1 VILRSKQPLS
11 PPQEA
16 TVGFTG
22 NIIYDLHMIWRWVML
37 AVAFVT
43 LAKALA
49 GWLGKQA
56 WTQLDD
62 RLGLFFT
69 ISIDIQFLLGL
80 ILWFVGPWR
89 ITNAGELMTNPLG
102 RFMVIEHPLF
112 LLIAAILAHVG
123 RSRSRKAATDSS
135 KHKNAFI
142 FYLLSFLFIVL
153 IFILRTTVG

>member
-1 VILRSKQPLS
+1 M
-11 PPQEA
+11 
-16 TVGFTG
+16 GFTG

-43 LAKALA
+43 LVKALA

-56 WTQLDD
+56 WTSLDD
-62 RLGLFFT
+62 RLGMFFT
-69 ISIDIQFLLGL
+69 ISVDIQFLLGL

-89 ITNAGELMTNPLG
+89 ITNAGTLMDNALG

-123 RSRSRKAATDSS
+123 RSRSRKAATDAG

-153 IFILRTTVG
+153 IFILRTTLG